1 MLASPNNVI
10 WLYNLNQSSI
20 VFKKMRLTQRHLELI
35 LFKAYANLRSE
46 AARTYLSFMWWI
58 IDPILSMAVY
68 YVVFALLFQRG
79 TQNFVPFL
87 LIGLITWQWFTNT
100 INHGMTTIQGNTK
113 LMDQVHLPKVVFPS
127 IVIVMDAF
135 KFSIVFLLVLLF
147 LWVYGFEV
155 GVAYLALPLILG
167 VQLLLTIAL
176 TYVLA
181 AIIPFLP
188 DFQFLVKTA
197 LRLIF
202 FLTGIF
208 FDGSKIPP
216 EYQSYFYAN
225 PMATLIEDYRN
236 VLMYNLWPDWN
247 ALGVIFLYSAIGV
260 YAAYRLIGR
269 FDYVYPRVIMQ

>member
-1 MLASPNNVI
+1 MLASPNAAI
-10 WLYNLNQSSI
+10 WLYNLNQPSI
-20 VFKKMRLTQRHLELI
+20 VFKKMPLTQRHLELI

-79 TQNFVPFL
+79 TQDYVPFL

-113 LMDQVHLPKVVFPS
+113 LMNQVHLPKVVFPS
-127 IVIVMDAF
+127 IVIVMDTF

-147 LWVYGFEV
+147 LWVYGFDV

-167 VQLLLTIAL
+167 VQFLLTTAL
-176 TYVLA
+176 TYLLA

-188 DFQFLVKTA
+188 DFQFLVKTT

-208 FDGSKIPP
+208 FEGSKIPP

-236 VLMYNLWPDWN
+236 VLMHNMWPDWQ
-247 ALGVIFLYSAIGV
+247 ALGIICLYSAIGL
-260 YAAYRLIGR
+260 YGAYRLIGR